1 MNVTAKD
8 IERWAG
14 SREAQGELPRLVRR
28 LAVQSG
34 TVTEIAFPEGDSV
47 SRPGLDGLILS
58 KEGDPWVPAGRSA
71 WEVSVEAGVTAK
83 ANRDYKKRTEETD
96 QGTRKQSTMIA
107 VTARH
112 WAKKTEWAAANRA
125 QGDWQDVRAY
135 DSDDLEA
142 WLESSPAIAL
152 AFAEEI
158 GLVGPGV
165 ESLAR
170 HWQTWASQCAPPIS
184 PSAFFADRQ
193 EEKARLID
201 DVRGRIAGVRN
212 GTYAI
217 RADSAAEAA
226 AFACAALLE
235 TEDLSDRALVV
246 SGETGW
252 RFVEANPRLRIA
264 IAARPEIAQCP
275 AGHVLTV
282 VPVAASDLASGY
294 GGKDGEGFQLELR
307 RPSIYAFRNA
317 LIEIGIEAS
326 DARRLALATGR
337 SWSVYRR
344 RRATNPAIRSPD
356 WLSLPEADALATLCL
371 LGAWHGEKAADR
383 AIVERL
389 IGEPYESVERK
400 LRRLAQSDDAP
411 VVSIGKVWRAK
422 APLELLDL
430 YADRL
435 SATELDRFFEIVEA
449 LLVAPDPVLELEP
462 DKRWMAQVY
471 GKVRGESG
479 LLFQAVFDAL
489 VKLAVRARDYEGLT
503 THNVGVRVERLV
515 ERLLQDADATRWLSL
530 ASYLSELA
538 EAAPGA
544 FLKAVETSLGRA
556 DAPVLRL
563 FEESVSTSSPLGGG
577 AWFYAD
583 LLWALE
589 SLAWSPRWMPRV
601 AVLLARMS
609 HVQLPDNAGNRPM
622 KSLLGI
628 FRSWLPQTA
637 ATLEQR
643 IAALDRLIS
652 REPEVAFDLVDGL
665 LHQGPDMAF
674 PASKPNWRDD
684 DAGTA
689 GRPSGDEVYGILV
702 AAADRMI
709 EMARGNAHRVVRL
722 IDKLTLLD
730 DAREERVLAMAGAF
744 TGCDADD
751 MDREMIRNE
760 LRGQLHWHLSYA
772 KNDPETAL
780 APEQIPR
787 WRDLYDAL
795 SPQDPV
801 VRYRWLFQNGWVD
814 LPMEEPE
821 DYRQADG
828 LREEW
833 RLNALEEI
841 VRDLGLEGVLR
852 LADLSGD
859 AFVVGRCLLHAIP
872 ERAALAN
879 WILDLDTDFGLGTA
893 RASMI
898 CGVLRFLSPDETAPF
913 LRQVIQVGRDRGWS
927 AERFAALL
935 RLARD
940 ERPTWSLAEECGQEV
955 DSAYWRNVTSGLW
968 GLDPTD
974 REHAATKLLQAGRP
988 ISALNALIDHSDDSS
1003 PELVLQALDTAM
1015 TRGEPDAQFPSSWHL
1030 AKLIESLE
1038 AWDGMDQERLLQIEF
1053 QLIPAFDLNESSAL
1067 KALTEAITTKPELF
1081 TELVCLIFRPE
1092 GGERQSDSA
1101 PSDGERIA
1109 AENAWRLLHSCRRQ
1123 PGTLDNGEIDSDAC
1137 IRFVEET
1144 LALCQAADRSTMG
1157 EQTVGQILAHAPEG
1171 ADGIWPGIPA
1181 RDILDPPEMEE
1192 MRTGFE
1198 IGTRNKRG
1206 FTSRAMDEGGD
1217 QERELADRFRRY
1229 AIGLAATH
1237 PHLAE
1242 SLERIARSYEQDAK
1256 RHDDDAALNRER
1268 Y

>member
-1 MNVTAKD
+1 MKVTAKD

-34 TVTEIAFPEGDSV
+34 TVIEIAFPAGDSV
-47 SRPGLDGLILS
+47 SRPGWDGLILS
-58 KEGDPWVPAGRSA
+58 KHGDPWVPAGRSA
-71 WEVSVEAGVTAK
+71 WEISVEAGVGAK
-83 ANRDYKKRTEETD
+83 ANRDYKKRTEATD
-96 QGTRKQSTMIA
+96 QGTRQQSTLIA

-112 WAKKTEWAAANRA
+112 WAKKAEWAATKRA
-125 QGDWQDVRAY
+125 EGDWQNVRAY
-135 DSDDLEA
+135 DADDLEV

-158 GLVGPGV
+158 ELTGPGV

-184 PSAFFADRQ
+184 PSAFFADRR
-193 EEKARLID
+193 EAKDRLIA
-201 DVRGRIAGVRN
+201 DVRGRIAGGRN

-246 SGETGW
+246 TGETGW
-252 RFVEANPRLRIA
+252 RFVAGRPGQQIA
-264 IAARPEIAQCP
+264 IAARPEIAQRP
-275 AGHVLTV
+275 AGNVLTI
-282 VPVAASDLASGY
+282 VPVAASDLPSGY
-294 GGKDGEGFQLELR
+294 GGKGGEGFQLELK
-307 RPSIYAFRNA
+307 RPSIHAFRDA
-317 LIEIGIEAS
+317 LIAIGIEES

-344 RRATNPAIRSPD
+344 RRAANPAIRSPE
-356 WLSLPEADALATLCL
+356 WLGIPEADALATLCL

-389 IGEPYESVERK
+389 TGTPYESVERK

-411 VVSIGKVWRAK
+411 VVSIGKIWRAK

-435 SATELDRFFEIVEA
+435 GATELDRFFEIVEA
-449 LLVAPDPVLELEP
+449 MLVAPDPILELEP

-489 VKLAVRARDYEGLT
+489 VKLAVRARDHEGLT
-503 THNVGVRVERLV
+503 THNVGLRVERLV

-563 FEESVSTSSPLGGG
+563 FEESVSASSPLGGG

-589 SLAWSPRWMPRV
+589 SLAWSPRWMSRV
-601 AVLLARMS
+601 AAVLGQMS
-609 HVQLPDNAGNRPM
+609 HVQLPNNAGNSPFN
-622 KSLLGI
+622 SLLGI

-643 IAALDRLIS
+643 IAVLDKLMSIEPDIAFQLMDRL
-652 REPEVAFDLVDGL
+652 
-665 LHQGPDMAF
+665 LHRGPDVAS
-674 PASKPNWRDD
+674 PASKPNWREDN
-684 DAGTA
+684 AGTA
-689 GRPSGDEVYGILV
+689 ERPSGDEVYGILA

-709 EMARGNAHRVVRL
+709 AMANGNAHRVVRL
-722 IDKLTLLD
+722 VDKLTLLD
-730 DAREERVLAMAGAF
+730 DPRADRVLTMVGAF
-744 TGCDADD
+744 TGPDADD
-751 MDREMIRNE
+751 LERESIRNK
-760 LRGQLHWHLSYA
+760 LREQLHWHLSYG
-772 KNDPETAL
+772 KNHPETAL
-780 APEQIPR
+780 APEQAAR

-801 VRYRWLFQNGWVD
+801 VRNRWLFQNGRGD

-821 DYRQADG
+821 DYREADR

-833 RLNALEEI
+833 RLNALEQI
-841 VRDLGLEGVLR
+841 VRNLGLEGVLR
-852 LADLSGD
+852 LADLSCD
-859 AFVVGRCLLHAIP
+859 AFIVGRCLLHIVP
-872 ERAALAN
+872 ERAALAS
-879 WILDLDTDFGLGTA
+879 WILGLDTDFGLGTS

-898 CGVLRFLSPDETAPF
+898 AGVLRFLPADETATF
-913 LRQVIQVGRDRGWS
+913 LRQVIRVGHERGWP
-927 AERFAALL
+927 AERFAAFL

-940 ERPTWSLAEECGQEV
+940 ERLTWSLAEEWGQEV
-955 DSAYWRNVTSGLW
+955 DSAYWRNVTPGLW
-968 GLDPTD
+968 GVDHTD

-988 ISALNALIDHSDDSS
+988 VSALNALIDHSDDSS

-1015 TRGEPDAQFPSSWHL
+1015 TRGEPDAKFPPSWHL
-1030 AKLIESLE
+1030 ARLIERLE

-1053 QLIPAFDLNESSAL
+1053 QLIPAFHLDESSAL
-1067 KALTEAITTKPELF
+1067 TALTEAITSKPALF

-1092 GGERQSDSA
+1092 RGERQSDSA
-1101 PSDGERIA
+1101 PSDGERVA
-1109 AENAWRLLHSCRRQ
+1109 AENAWRLLHDCRRH
-1123 PGTLDNGEIDSDAC
+1123 PGSLDNGAIDPDAC
-1137 IRFVEET
+1137 IRFVDET
-1144 LALCQAADRSTMG
+1144 LALCRAADRSTMG
-1157 EQTVGQILAHAPEG
+1157 EQTIGQILAHAPEG

-1181 RDILDPPEMEE
+1181 RDILDRPELAQ
-1192 MRTGFE
+1192 MRRGFE
-1198 IGTRNKRG
+1198 TGTYNKRG
-1206 FTSRAMDEGGD
+1206 ITSRAMDEGGN
-1217 QERELADRFRRY
+1217 QERVLADRFRRY

-1242 SLERIARSYEQDAK
+1242 SLERIARTYEHDAK
-1256 RHDDDAALNRER
+1256 RHDEDAALNRER